1 MKIAGKKIG
10 LSTQVFSAMILGAIL
25 GLVIGDVMLQLE
37 FIGTIWLNCIKMI
50 VVPMVLMTI
59 ITGVTSQK
67 DLKSLG
73 RIAVRIMVYYV
84 ATTLVAAVVGLAVAG
99 VIQPGRIANFT
110 GLEGKEISG
119 SADITIS
126 QFFTNMFT
134 DNMFTTFANS
144 NILQTVILSVMIGV
158 AIMLIKNEEKR
169 AKLVSGCNLLCDL
182 VFSLIGMI
190 MKASPIGILFLMGA
204 SFGKYGAGIFTSMAT
219 LVGTYYFACIVHILL
234 VYGLVLWLAAR
245 INPFRFIRD
254 SVELWVYTLSTCS
267 SVAAIPVS
275 MKVAKEKFNVPER
288 ISSFTIP
295 LGSQMNYDGS
305 VILYGCVIM
314 FICQVTGQPVT
325 IEMMLRVVLL
335 SAILSTGG
343 GGIPGGKKFKAAQT
357 GGPGSGIVKL
367 MVVVSAFN
375 LPTEIVGIIAAFYR
389 LFDMGTTTNNCLGDL
404 AGTVLVSRL
413 EERSGKKDA

>member
-1 MKIAGKKIG
+1 MKIRGKKIG
-10 LSTQVFSAMILGAIL
+10 LSTQVFVAMIAGAIL
-25 GLVIGDVMLQLE
+25 GLVIGDVMVELE
-37 FIGTIWLNCIKMI
+37 FIGTVWLNCIKMI

-59 ITGVTSQK
+59 ITGITSQK

-84 ATTLVAAVVGLAVAG
+84 ATTLIASVVGLTVAG
-99 VIQPGRIANFT
+99 VIQPGKIANFT
-110 GLEGKEISG
+110 GLEGQEISG
-119 SADITIS
+119 SADITVAD
-126 QFFTNMFT
+126 FFINMFSS
-134 DNMFTTFANS
+134 NMFQTFADS
-144 NILQTVILSVMIGV
+144 NILQTVVIAVLIGI
-158 AIMLIKNEEKR
+158 AIMLVKNEEHR
-169 AKLVSGCNLLCDL
+169 AKLISGCDSLCSL

-190 MKASPIGILFLMGA
+190 MKVSPIGIFFLMGA

-219 LVGTYYFACIVHILL
+219 LLGTYYLACIVHILL
-234 VYGLVLWLAAR
+234 VYGLVLWIGAGV
-245 INPFRFIRD
+245 NPFRFVKE
-254 SVELWVYTLSTCS
+254 SAELWVYTLATCS

-275 MKVAKEKFNVPER
+275 MKVAREKFKVPDQ
-288 ISSFTIP
+288 ISSFTVP

-314 FICQVTGQPVT
+314 FISQVCGQSVS

-343 GGIPGGKKFKAAQT
+343 GGIPG
-357 GGPGSGIVKL
+357 SGIVKL
-367 MVVVSAFN
+367 LVVVEAFG

-413 EERSGKKDA
+413 EERRNKRLAAKEAQ